1 MIKLAHNLY
10 KDFEDDYFK
19 IIKAKIN
26 DGIQLFEIIDLIS
39 QGSQQEEIRNKDEFL
54 RALII
59 NPFSEQ
65 SRTAFLLL
73 SDYYDYVV
81 NTDSKINPFE
91 NYLDELQDIFDYTNI
106 IKSQENKKILRV
118 RIVKA
123 SGLDVC
129 PYCNRQYIDI
139 FERQN
144 EDGEKAIAQLD
155 HFYPK
160 EQFPLYAL
168 SLYNFVPSCSSCN
181 QGKSD
186 KTNELLYPFTE
197 KSEEENQQPYFKI
210 KSEDLDHLRGNILP
224 EIDYAFI
231 DSDKKNHADSL
242 HHKNIYQNH
251 SVFAQ
256 RLLQRQRLYNPS
268 YIAQVKEF
276 FPKLS
281 DEEIRE
287 VLFGFS
293 GDLEE
298 LKQKPLSKLAHD
310 ILDLNKK

>member
-1 MIKLAHNLY
+1 MIKLAHDLY
-10 KDFEDDYFK
+10 KNFEDDYFK

-26 DGIQLFEIIDLIS
+26 NRIQLFEIIEQIA
-39 QGSQQEEIRNKDEFL
+39 QKNPQWVIKKQDEFL
-54 RALII
+54 QALII
-59 NPFSEQ
+59 NPFSEK
-65 SRTAFLLL
+65 SRKDFLLL
-73 SDYYDYVV
+73 RDYYNYVV
-81 NTDSKINPFE
+81 GASTINPFE
-91 NYLDELQDIFDYTNI
+91 DYLDELKKIFDYTNI
-106 IKSQENKKILRV
+106 IKSQDSQKILRV
-118 RIVKA
+118 RVVKA
-123 SGLDVC
+123 SGIEIC

-139 FERQN
+139 FDRQN
-144 EDGEKAIAQLD
+144 NDGEKAIAQLD

-168 SLYNFVPSCSSCN
+168 SLYNFVPSCGSCN

-186 KTNELLYPFTE
+186 KTKELIYPFTE
-197 KSEEENQQPYFKI
+197 KSKEENQQQYFKI
-210 KSEDLDHLRGNILP
+210 KSEDLDHLRGNVLP

-231 DSDKKNHADSL
+231 DSDKKIHADSL
-242 HHKNIYQNH
+242 HHKNMYQNH
-251 SVFAQ
+251 RVFAQ

>member
-10 KDFEDDYFK
+10 KDFEEEYFAWISGK
-19 IIKAKIN
+19 LKNGKSLICSIN
-26 DGIQLFEIIDLIS
+26 RSTKDCSKYSIDKNDH
-39 QGSQQEEIRNKDEFL
+39 EAFL

-59 NPFSEQ
+59 CPFAKE
-65 SRTAFLLL
+65 SRNKFPILKAYYQFIKGKRADPLL
-73 SDYYDYVV
+73 
-81 NTDSKINPFE
+81 I
-91 NYLDELQDIFDYTNI
+91 
-106 IKSQENKKILRV
+106 NKKSISNILSYQRFMDFSKNNKTL
-118 RIVKA
+118 REYIIEA
-123 SGLDVC
+123 SKVEVC
-129 PYCNRQYIDI
+129 PYCNRQYIDV
-139 FERQN
+139 FKRS
-144 EDGEKAIAQLD
+144 DKGYKAIAQLD

-168 SLYNFVPSCSSCN
+168 SLYNFVPSCTSCN

-186 KTNELLYPFTE
+186 KTRELIYPFTE
-197 KSEEENQQPYFKI
+197 KSKEENQQQYFKI
-210 KSEDLDHLRGNILP
+210 KSEDLDHLRGNVLP
-224 EIDYAFI
+224 EIDYAFV
-231 DSDKKNHADSL
+231 DSDKKMHADSL
-242 HHKNIYQNH
+242 HHKNMYQNH
-251 SVFAQ
+251 RVFAQ

>member
-10 KDFEDDYFK
+10 EKFEDDYFK

-26 DGIQLFEIIDLIS
+26 DGAKLFEIIGQIS
-39 QGSQQEEIRNKDEFL
+39 QSNQQWAIKNKNDFL
-54 RALII
+54 KALII
-59 NPFSEQ
+59 NPFSEK
-65 SRTAFLLL
+65 SIKDFLLL
-73 SDYYDYVV
+73 RDYYNYVIGA
-81 NTDSKINPFE
+81 SEINPFE
-91 NYLDELQDIFDYTNI
+91 EYLADLQDIFNYTDI
-106 IKSQENKKILRV
+106 IKSQENKKVLRV
-118 RIVKA
+118 RIAKA
-123 SGLDVC
+123 SGIEIC

-139 FERQN
+139 FDRQN
-144 EDGEKAIAQLD
+144 NDGEKATAQLD

-168 SLYNFVPSCSSCN
+168 SLYNFVPSCASCN

-186 KTNELLYPFTE
+186 KTKALIYPFT
-197 KSEEENQQPYFKI
+197 KNAKEENQQPYFKI
-210 KSEDLDHLRGNILP
+210 KSEDLDHLRGNVP
-224 EIDYAFI
+224 PVIDYAFI
-231 DSDKKNHADSL
+231 DSDKKSHADAL
-242 HHKNIYQNH
+242 HHKNMYQNH

-268 YIAQVKEF
+268 YIAQVKAF

>member
-1 MIKLAHNLY
+1 MIKLAHDLY
-10 KDFEDDYFK
+10 KNFEDDYFK

-26 DGIQLFEIIDLIS
+26 NGIQLFEIVEQIAQKNPQWVIKK
-39 QGSQQEEIRNKDEFL
+39 QDEFL
-54 RALII
+54 QALII
-59 NPFSEQ
+59 NPFSEK
-65 SRTAFLLL
+65 SRKDFLLL
-73 SDYYDYVV
+73 RDYYNYVV
-81 NTDSKINPFE
+81 GASTINPFE
-91 NYLDELQDIFDYTNI
+91 DYLDELKKIFDYTNI
-106 IKSQENKKILRV
+106 IKSQDNQKILRV
-118 RIVKA
+118 RVVKA
-123 SGLDVC
+123 SGIEIC

-139 FERQN
+139 FDRQN
-144 EDGEKAIAQLD
+144 DDGKKAIAQLD

-168 SLYNFVPSCSSCN
+168 SLYNFVPSCGSCN

-186 KTNELLYPFTE
+186 KTKLLIYPFTE
-197 KSEEENQQPYFKI
+197 KSKEENQQPYFKI
-210 KSEDLDHLRGNILP
+210 KSEDLDHLRGNVLP

-231 DSDKKNHADSL
+231 DSDKKTHADSL
-242 HHKNIYQNH
+242 HHKNMYQNH
-251 SVFAQ
+251 RVFAQ

>member
-10 KDFEDDYFK
+10 KDFEGDYFK

-26 DGIQLFEIIDLIS
+26 DGIKLFEIIDQIS
-39 QGSQQEEIRNKDEFL
+39 QGNQRWVIENKEGFL
-54 RALII
+54 KALII

-65 SRTAFLLL
+65 SRTTFSLL

-91 NYLDELQDIFDYTNI
+91 NHLDELQGIFDYTNI

-144 EDGEKAIAQLD
+144 EDGEKATAQLD

-168 SLYNFVPSCSSCN
+168 SLYNFVPSCASCN

-186 KTNELLYPFTE
+186 KTKALIYPFTE
-197 KSEEENQQPYFKI
+197 NAKEENQQPYFKI
-210 KSEDLDHLRGNILP
+210 KSEDLDHLRGNVLP

-231 DSDKKNHADSL
+231 DSDKKNHADCL
-242 HHKNIYQNH
+242 HHKNMYQNH

>member
-1 MIKLAHNLY
+1 MIKLAHDLY

-19 IIKAKIN
+19 IIKVKIN
-26 DGIQLFEIIDLIS
+26 DGVKLFEIIDQIS
-39 QGSQQEEIRNKDEFL
+39 QGNQHWTIVNKDEFL
-54 RALII
+54 KALII

-65 SRTAFLLL
+65 SRTAFPLL

-81 NTDSKINPFE
+81 GDTKLNPFE
-91 NYLDELQDIFDYTNI
+91 SYLDDLKKIFDYTNI
-106 IKSQENKKILRV
+106 IKSQENNKSLRV

-123 SGLDVC
+123 SAIEIC
-129 PYCNRQYIDI
+129 PYCNRQYINV
-139 FERQN
+139 FEKQSGK
-144 EDGEKAIAQLD
+144 GEIVIPQLD
-155 HFYPK
+155 HFYPQSK
-160 EQFPLYAL
+160 YPLYAL
-168 SLYNFVPSCSSCN
+168 SLYNFVPSCASCN
-181 QGKSD
+181 LGKND
-186 KTNELLYPFTE
+186 KTNELIYPFT
-197 KSEEENQQPYFKI
+197 KNAKEENQQPYFKI
-210 KSEDLDHLRGNILP
+210 KSEDLDHLRGNVPP

-231 DSDKKNHADSL
+231 DSDKKNHADAL
-242 HHKNIYQNH
+242 HHKNMYQNH

-287 VLFGFS
+287 ILFGFS
-293 GDLEE
+293 GNLEE
-298 LKQKPLSKLAHD
+298 LKHKPLSKLAHD